1 MEFRADTQSAV
12 TVILAILYL
21 VLILG
26 IIMYVQNK
34 LTLKSRRCEGLK
46 EKVYPNLDPFVT
58 DLPATR
64 EPLVNFYVKS
74 AYNCCAVGLYKNS
87 FVSLCALNACLGQ
100 GNRCL
105 DFEIYSVD
113 NQPVVAVS
121 SLPDFNIKESYN
133 SITLDKV
140 LAHVAENGFS
150 ASACPNPGDPLFLN
164 FRVKSDHSEV
174 YDGMAALISK
184 HLEDRTIGAL
194 NPKFGY
200 ANSGCSEFSCQPHNL
215 FQMEDGPYGQNSGI
229 SFENAKGRVI
239 IMVQGN
245 PSVLQASK
253 LYEYTNVEAGG
264 GFFQILRYTHD
275 IKHSPDPQ
283 LLIHTTKRTG
293 VMVLPDLKASDANYN
308 FYLGKEY
315 GCQFMCMAV
324 QEFDENLEA
333 YDAFFGEA
341 GHAFVLKPKSLRLV
355 IQTLDEEEKVPVN
368 TLVHAG
374 QDIVVAPGIPLP
386 KGPDG
391 QSLQPKSE
399 EDSS

>member
-1 MEFRADTQSAV
+1 M
-12 TVILAILYL
+12 
-21 VLILG
+21 
-26 IIMYVQNK
+26 
-34 LTLKSRRCEGLK
+34 
-46 EKVYPNLDPFVT
+46 
-58 DLPATR
+58 
-64 EPLVNFYVKS
+64 
-74 AYNCCAVGLYKNS
+74 
-87 FVSLCALNACLGQ
+87 
-100 GNRCL
+100 
-105 DFEIYSVD
+105 
-113 NQPVVAVS
+113 
-121 SLPDFNIKESYN
+121 
-133 SITLDKV
+133 
-140 LAHVAENGFS
+140 
-150 ASACPNPGDPLFLN
+150 N

-264 GFFQILRYTHD
+264 G
-275 IKHSPDPQ
+275 Q